1 MLAWS
6 NRARRRF
13 EREDLFAG
21 LRLGGFKFPGYAFQ
35 TAALQDTTPA
45 KSGW

>member
-6 NRARRRF
+6 NGALRRF

-21 LRLGGFKFPGYAFQ
+21 FRLGGFKPGYAFQ